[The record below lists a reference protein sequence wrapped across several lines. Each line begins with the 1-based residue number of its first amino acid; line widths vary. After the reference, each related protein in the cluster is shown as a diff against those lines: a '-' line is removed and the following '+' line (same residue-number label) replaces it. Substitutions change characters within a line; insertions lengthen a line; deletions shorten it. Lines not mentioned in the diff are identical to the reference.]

1 MLSHLAIYQPSSKV
15 VVVAEIYGRL
25 VPYGSDALNASTIL
39 GRELPPSTAFAAIL
53 ITIAIFQLDATHLPD
68 EGKLKG
74 NFIQFLDYVLRFH
87 ACIVLLSI
95 YNIDC
100 LKGLQQGHQR
110 PGSTE

>member
-1 MLSHLAIYQPSSKV
+1 M
-15 VVVAEIYGRL
+15 AEIYGRL
-25 VPYGSDALNASTIL
+25 VPYGPDALNASTIL

-53 ITIAIFQLDATHLPD
+53 ITIAIFQLDATHLPN

-74 NFIQFLDYVLRFH
+74 DFIQFLDYVL
-87 ACIVLLSI
+87 ACMVLLSI